1 MATRAPPASTIN
13 GATVFIACPVET
25 AVADFEEVEEVDGVE
40 VDELPILVNCPEV
53 TPPEVVLL
61 RLGLDRDSPPPP
73 PTTGSLEV
81 DREPPVV
88 APPPTPS
95 GAVRTVM
102 IPRSVDAQTQLVY
115 ISVSRRT
122 SSTQTPDAAAV
133 LQIMLDWARP

>member
-13 GATVFIACPVET
+13 GAAVLMACPVEI
-25 AVADFEEVEEVDGVE
+25 AVAEVEEGVEVDDAE

-61 RLGLDRDSPPPP
+61 ILGLERDSPPPPP

-81 DREPPVV
+81 DTELPVV

-102 IPRSVDAQTQLVY
+102 TPRSVDAQTQLVY
-115 ISVSRRT
+115 IWVSKRT

-133 LQIMLDWARP
+133 L